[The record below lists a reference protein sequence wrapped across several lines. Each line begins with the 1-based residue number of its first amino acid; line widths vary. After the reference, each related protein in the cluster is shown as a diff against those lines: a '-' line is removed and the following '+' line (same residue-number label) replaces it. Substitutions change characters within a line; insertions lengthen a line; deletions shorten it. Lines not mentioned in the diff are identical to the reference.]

1 MGRSSRQ
8 YRSLA
13 GLKAGYIRQRSKS
26 LFWDEDH
33 IPQPRTYSNS
43 KYLKNTAG
51 MLCKNTLIAVLGAA
65 VVTASPY
72 PHDATSAVPAPTGT
86 LFFGNKGGN
95 FQPSQTIKGVHV
107 DATGGQ
113 VTNSNLAVTSI
124 VNDDG
129 VEPGKD
135 AYNFYSGDGTT
146 SAGWPAKSAW
156 ISFEDMFNNNKVE
169 MFSSCDQFS
178 ESDDSG
184 PEVGAIY
191 NALQQVAM
199 ETEVDHRFILAVVM
213 QESGGCVRA
222 PTTNY
227 GVRNPGLMQD
237 HDGAATCNDNGDVQ
251 NPCPTSTITQMIR
264 DGSAGTASGDGLAQ
278 CINESGASD
287 VSAFYKAARIY
298 NAGSL
303 ASNGDL
309 GAPGA
314 TRCYSSDIANRL
326 TGWVQAAHGCTLDG

>member
-1 MGRSSRQ
+1 M
-8 YRSLA
+8 
-13 GLKAGYIRQRSKS
+13 
-26 LFWDEDH
+26 
-33 IPQPRTYSNS
+33 
-43 KYLKNTAG
+43 
-51 MLCKNTLIAVLGAA
+51 
-65 VVTASPY
+65 
-72 PHDATSAVPAPTGT
+72 
-86 LFFGNKGGN
+86 LFFKRLAN
-95 FQPSQTIKGVHV
+95 HV
-107 DATGGQ
+107 ALLKRNAD
-113 VTNSNLAVTSI
+113 
-124 VNDDG
+124 
-129 VEPGKD
+129 
-135 AYNFYSGDGTT
+135 
-146 SAGWPAKSAW
+146 
-156 ISFEDMFNNNKVE
+156 
-169 MFSSCDQFS
+169 S
-178 ESDDSG
+178 EIGIRSDDSG

-237 HDGAATCNDNGDVQ
+237 HDGTATCNDNGDVQ

>member
-1 MGRSSRQ
+1 ML
-8 YRSLA
+8 Y
-13 GLKAGYIRQRSKS
+13 KS
-26 LFWDEDH
+26 TF
-33 IPQPRTYSNS
+33 
-43 KYLKNTAG
+43 
-51 MLCKNTLIAVLGAA
+51 IAALGAA
-65 VVTASPY
+65 AVTASPY
-72 PHDATSAVPAPTGT
+72 PLDATSAIPAPTGT

-95 FQPSQTIKGVHV
+95 FQPSKTAKGVHV

-113 VTNSNLAVTSI
+113 VTNGQLAVTSI

-129 VEPGKD
+129 VEPGMD
-135 AYNFYSGDGTT
+135 AYTFYSGDGTT
-146 SAGWPAKSAW
+146 GAGWPAKSAW

-169 MFSSCDQFS
+169 MSSSCS
-178 ESDDSG
+178 SSGSPANDSG
-184 PEVGAIY
+184 DEIGAIY
-191 NALQQVAM
+191 NGIQQVAT
-199 ETEVDHRFILAVVM
+199 ETEVDHRFILAVIM

-222 PTTNY
+222 PTTNH

-237 HDGAATCNDNGDVQ
+237 HDGTATCNDSGDVQ
-251 NPCPTSTITQMIR
+251 TPCPADTITQMIR

-298 NAGSL
+298 NSGSVA
-303 ASNGDL
+303 ASGDL